1 MTAEIIG
8 TFAIIFAI
16 TFIVEAS
23 VEYIFGTIFDKV
35 PKLVPYK
42 WVLMYVSLLVGIGV
56 SFFYKFDLLSLLA
69 TTLGISFSVTWVGIL
84 FSGLV
89 IGRGSNFLHQFV
101 SKFFPAKQPDA

>member
-1 MTAEIIG
+1 MTVEVLS
-8 TFAIIFAI
+8 TFGIIFAI
-16 TFIVEAS
+16 TFLVEAS
-23 VEYIFGTIFDKV
+23 VEYVFGTIFDKI

-56 SFFYKFDLLSLLA
+56 AFYYGFDLIALIAQSMDVKFDA
-69 TTLGISFSVTWVGIL
+69 TWVGMV

-101 SKFFPAKQPDA
+101 SKFFPAKKPE